1 MAALEA
7 AIHPSVEPWMA
18 GSGPAMTTVLVVIPR
33 NALGLIDL
41 LILDRILQNHAG
53 AHLADMLALNLLP
66 RRLRG
71 GVFVTARRFQRLA
84 ALGQLFIA
92 DQDVGRALV
101 EIDTHPVAGLDK
113 GQSAACRGF
122 RRGVEDRG

>member
-1 MAALEA
+1 MTESRAAKDKR
-7 AIHPSVEPWMA
+7 
-18 GSGPAMTTVLVVIPR
+18 LVIVAR
-33 NALGLIDL
+33 HAFGQIDI
-41 LILDRILQNHAG
+41 LILDRVFQHHAG
-53 AHLADMLALNLLP
+53 AHLADMGALDFLP
-66 RRLRG
+66 RRLRSG
-71 GVFVTARRFQRLA
+71 IFVTARRFQRLT